1 MSENI
6 IFLSNKGG
14 AGKSTIISNIAH
26 SLAGKYG
33 KKVGILDLNFTSP
46 MIAHYLG
53 VAGSRMEI
61 RNKSIVP
68 VSVTNNLSVV
78 SNEFFIEKKDYPVVM
93 RYYMHELLVKQ
104 FIEDTD
110 WGNPDYILIDTP
122 SVFTTAIMEVLDRE
136 DYVSNAIAVTTCEA
150 AAVISLKRT
159 MSFMQ
164 QYSIELKGIVENMF
178 EVKCSGCHN
187 RTELFSDTG
196 FEEYVSSENID
207 VIAKLPFDRALLES
221 SNRGRPLFEER
232 NNDNVRIF
240 NHIAGS
246 IVKEKETDE

>member
-33 KKVGILDLNFTSP
+33 KKVGILDLNFISP

-53 VAGSRMEI
+53 VEDSRMDI
-61 RNKSIVP
+61 SNGSIVP

-104 FIEDTD
+104 FLEDTD

-122 SVFTTAIMEVLDRE
+122 SVFTTAIMEVLDR
-136 DYVSNAIAVTTCEA
+136 DNYVHNAIVVTTCERA
-150 AAVISLKRT
+150 SIISLKRAI
-159 MSFMQ
+159 SFMK
-164 QYSIELKGIVENMF
+164 QYSIELRGIIENMF
-178 EVKCSGCHN
+178 EVKCPSCHN
-187 RTELFSDTG
+187 RTELLSHTA
-196 FEEYVSSENID
+196 FEEYVSSNNID

-221 SNRGRPLFEER
+221 SNKGRPLFEER
-232 NNDNVRIF
+232 TNDNVGIF
-240 NHIAGS
+240 NHIAGF